1 MGWLIVDGH
10 EDVAT
15 ELLETGRDFGQPAP
29 PGHALSLP
37 ELIRGG
43 IGVVLA
49 TIFSPDGYWKGETAT
64 ENAERQ
70 AALYDSLLEKHREHL
85 FRLESR
91 GDLSLCRAGGPIGI
105 VHLMEGADPIRH
117 PQEVVRWVER
127 GVRFI
132 GVAWNTPNRYSG
144 GTRDDAGLTDAG
156 RRLLDEMARLS
167 VIPDLSHLN
176 ARAFDDVLAHHAGDV
191 VASHSNAAA
200 LRGHRR
206 NLTDD
211 QIRRIA
217 ERKGVVGIVLY
228 GPFLAEPDREVT
240 IDTVVQHIDHIVEL
254 TGPDTVA
261 LGSDLDGG
269 FRTDKAPKGIETVAD
284 LSRIGERLRD
294 KGYGDDTIAKFLG
307 GNWMRVL
314 RRALPD

>member
-1 MGWLIVDGH
+1 VGWLIVDGH
-10 EDVAT
+10 EDIAT
-15 ELLETGRDFGQPAP
+15 EILETGRDFGLPAP

-37 ELIRGG
+37 DLRRGG
-43 IGVVLA
+43 LGVVLA

-70 AALYDSLLEKHREHL
+70 MALYETLLETHKEHL

-91 GDLSLCRAGGPIGI
+91 GDLSLCRAGGPIGV

-117 PQEVVRWVER
+117 PQEVARWVER

-132 GVAWNTPNRYSG
+132 GIAWNTPNRYSG
-144 GTRDDAGLTDAG
+144 GTRDDTGLTDAG
-156 RRLLDEMARLS
+156 RRLLDEMIRLD
-167 VIPDLSHLN
+167 VVPDLSHLN
-176 ARAFDDVLAHHAGDV
+176 ARAFDDVLSHHAGEV
-191 VASHSNAAA
+191 VASHSNAHA
-200 LRGHRR
+200 LRAHRR

-217 ERKGVVGIVLY
+217 QRGGVVGIVMY
-228 GPFLAEPDREVT
+228 GPFLSEGEVSL
-240 IDTVVQHIDHIVEL
+240 DTVVAHIDHMVEL

-269 FRTDKAPKGIETVAD
+269 FRTDKAPKGIDSVAD
-284 LSRIGERLRD
+284 LARIGDSLRAR
-294 KGYGDDTIAKFLG
+294 GYGDDTITKILG

-314 RRALPD
+314 KKALPD